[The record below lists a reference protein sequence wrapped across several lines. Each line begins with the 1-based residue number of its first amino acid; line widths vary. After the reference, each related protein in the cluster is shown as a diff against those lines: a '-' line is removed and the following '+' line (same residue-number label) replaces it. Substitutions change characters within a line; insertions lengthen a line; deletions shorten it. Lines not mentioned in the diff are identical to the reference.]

1 MARRGFIHGNNAEGL
16 EPAGAIER
24 LHNDARTLIGR
35 LIAIP
40 PKAGHVQQHIGAA
53 SVRHDKA
60 EALACVKPLD
70 GPDDFYDV
78 EVGGRILEILVAP
91 FAVSI
96 VVATTPRVW
105 PGAGNVF
112 RPHA

>member
-1 MARRGFIHGNNAEGL
+1 MHMSAGRGHLRGMARRGFIHGNNAEGL

-60 EALACVKPLD
+60 EALACVKPKS
-70 GPDDFYDV
+70 
-78 EVGGRILEILVAP
+78 VAGFWKSWSP
-91 FAVSI
+91 PS
-96 VVATTPRVW
+96 R
-105 PGAGNVF
+105 
-112 RPHA
+112 